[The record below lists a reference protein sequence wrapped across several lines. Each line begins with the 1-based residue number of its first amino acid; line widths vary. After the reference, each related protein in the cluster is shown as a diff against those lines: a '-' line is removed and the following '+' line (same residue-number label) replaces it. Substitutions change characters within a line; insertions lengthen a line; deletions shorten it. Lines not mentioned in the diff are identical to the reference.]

1 MPCYNFTR
9 KADRERKIAE
19 NRGEIV
25 AIDAG
30 EWPRTT
36 GEDLRFH
43 TIMSGDSVVDR
54 ARKVRAILLDEIAYL
69 ESIPARHARGELP
82 NFAWE
87 I

>member
-1 MPCYNFTR
+1 MPSYNFCK

-19 NRGEIV
+19 NRDEIA

-36 GEDLRFH
+36 DEDLRFRAV
-43 TIMSGDSVVDR
+43 MLCDAVGDR
-54 ARKVRAILLDEIAYL
+54 ARKVRRILLDEIAYL

-82 NFAWE
+82 DFAWE